1 MAERVSSLDQ
11 GAGSRADAGPELRQR
26 SGLERWARFLVRRVL
41 WGAVVL
47 IAIAT
52 VTFFLTHYVPSDPA
66 VYLAGPSAT
75 TEVVNRIR
83 EQFGLDQPIYVQY
96 GRYMLSLAHGDLG
109 TSLFTKRPVFEDL
122 ARSLPVTLGL
132 IIPSFIVYVILATC
146 LGCIAAYSAG
156 KARSVVIQ
164 VLTMIASAAPVY
176 WVALVLQFLLFYLFP
191 VLPSGGQHSLTL
203 PAPKTITNIDWLD
216 SILTG
221 NLPALGDALWHLVLP
236 MTAVVLGLLAVGT
249 RLMAGAVRE
258 ELGKVYVRTARGKG
272 MPEGKILLKHILRAT
287 INPFVTVTGVQFGY
301 LITYT
306 ILVEVVFTWPG
317 MGYYLEQ
324 CIQINDYAPL
334 IGVTMVAA
342 AGFVIISIVSDII
355 YYLVDPRIDLA

>member
-1 MAERVSSLDQ
+1 
-11 GAGSRADAGPELRQR
+11 
-26 SGLERWARFLVRRVL
+26 
-41 WGAVVL
+41 
-47 IAIAT
+47 
-52 VTFFLTHYVPSDPA
+52 
-66 VYLAGPSAT
+66 
-75 TEVVNRIR
+75 
-83 EQFGLDQPIYVQY
+83 
-96 GRYMLSLAHGDLG
+96 MLSLAHGDLG

-176 WVALVLQFLLFYLFP
+176 WVALVLQFHLFYLFP